1 MLDTCHFILFAMEGL
16 PRGKVRSLKH
26 WDEWGSDDEVNMSLG
41 HTAPE
46 SSKRGRW
53 ADKSESDTE
62 ACACLPATDEGGC
75 YDHALVDSAVDKR
88 SAPVVRLDYCLADDA
103 KLYESWLED
112 VSSLLSSYDGKLLRR
127 YIPSL
132 SADSFQKVVTVSGAE
147 RITYLAS
154 KKQHSRHYSA
164 EEIASDSE
172 QSQLQ
177 GTKEQISKMAMRRVL
192 DITFARLASV
202 APDIQEVHRQWQ
214 ATNDK
219 PNRKSKA
226 STEQHTL
233 QWYQRGQHRFG

>member
-41 HTAPE
+41 TAPE
-46 SSKRGRW
+46 SSKRVRW
-53 ADKSESDTE
+53 ADKSESDTA
-62 ACACLPATDEGGC
+62 ACACLLATDEE
-75 YDHALVDSAVDKR
+75 
-88 SAPVVRLDYCLADDA
+88 YCLADDA
-103 KLYESWLED
+103 KLCESWLED

-154 KKQHSRHYSA
+154 KKQHSRHYNA

-233 QWYQRGQHRFG
+233 QWYQRWQHRFG

>member
-1 MLDTCHFILFAMEGL
+1 MEGL

-41 HTAPE
+41 TAPQ
-46 SSKRGRW
+46 SSKRVRW
-53 ADKSESDTE
+53 ADMSESDTA
-62 ACACLPATDEGGC
+62 ACA
-75 YDHALVDSAVDKR
+75 S
-88 SAPVVRLDYCLADDA
+88 SLADDA
-103 KLYESWLED
+103 KLNESWWKD

-202 APDIQEVHRQWQ
+202 APDIQEVHMQWQ
-214 ATNDK
+214 PTNDK

-233 QWYQRGQHRFG
+233 QWYQRWQHRFG

>member
-41 HTAPE
+41 TAPQ
-46 SSKRGRW
+46 SSKRVRW
-53 ADKSESDTE
+53 ADMSESDTA
-62 ACACLPATDEGGC
+62 ACA
-75 YDHALVDSAVDKR
+75 S
-88 SAPVVRLDYCLADDA
+88 SLADDA

-154 KKQHSRHYSA
+154 KKQHSRHYNA

-202 APDIQEVHRQWQ
+202 APDIQEVHMQWQ

-233 QWYQRGQHRFG
+233 QWYQRWQHRFG

>member
-41 HTAPE
+41 TAPQ
-46 SSKRGRW
+46 SSKRVRW
-53 ADKSESDTE
+53 ADMSESDTA
-62 ACACLPATDEGGC
+62 ACA
-75 YDHALVDSAVDKR
+75 S
-88 SAPVVRLDYCLADDA
+88 SLADDA
-103 KLYESWLED
+103 KLCESWLKD
-112 VSSLLSSYDGKLLRR
+112 VSSLLSSYDAKLLRR

-202 APDIQEVHRQWQ
+202 APDIQEVHMQWQ